1 MPNKD
6 RNIPKRRFKE
16 FENEDAWELRKFDKI
31 TFLAGQKNKNNL
43 PYESY
48 SVTNDKGFVPQNE
61 QFEKG
66 GTMATADKSMYYIVS
81 PSSFAYNPARINI
94 GSIGYYNQPENV
106 IVSSLYE
113 VFKTTDE
120 VYDRFLWHWFKSDI
134 FKKKIE
140 ELQEGG
146 VRLYFYYD
154 KLCKCS
160 LFLPSIQE
168 QKIIGDRLDSL
179 DRQIT
184 LHQRKLDKL
193 KHVKQA
199 YLSEMFPAEG
209 ERVPKRRFPGFTDDW
224 ELRKL
229 GELAEIVRGASPRP
243 IQDPKW
249 FDEQSEIGWLRISDV
264 TEQDGRI
271 YHLEQKISK
280 LGQQKTRVLV
290 EPHLLLSIAAT
301 VGKPVVNYV
310 KTGVHDGFLI
320 FLEPRFEQEFMFQ
333 WLEMFR
339 SSWSKYGQ
347 PGSQVNL
354 NSDLVK
360 NQELSIP
367 THPEQEAIGTFFS
380 TLDQQITLHQRK
392 LEKLKNLKKA
402 LLNELFV

>member
-16 FENEDAWELRKFDKI
+16 FENADAWELRKLGEVGTVAMCRRIFKEQTSEHGEIPFYKIGTFGGPPDAFIARELFEEFKDK
-31 TFLAGQKNKNNL
+31 
-43 PYESY
+43 YSY
-48 SVTNDKGFVPQNE
+48 P
-61 QFEKG
+61 
-66 GTMATADKSMYYIVS
+66 
-81 PSSFAYNPARINI
+81 NI
-94 GSIGYYNQPENV
+94 GDILISASGSIGRAVEFLGEDEYFQDSN
-106 IVSSLYE
+106 IVWL
-113 VFKTTDE
+113 KHDGKINNI
-120 VYDRFLWHWFKSDI
+120 FLKQFYSIVKWSG
-134 FKKKIE
+134 IE
-140 ELQEGG
+140 GSTIK
-146 VRLYFYYD
+146 RLYNENI
-154 KLCKCS
+154 LNTEIA
-160 LFLPSIQE
+160 LPTLPEQE
-168 QKIIGDRLDSL
+168 AIGTFFSTLDQ
-179 DRQIT
+179 QIT

-193 KHVKQA
+193 KSVKQA
-199 YLSEMFPAEG
+199 YLSEIFPAEG
-209 ERVPKRRFPGFTDDW
+209 ERVPKRRFPGFTDAW

-360 NQELSIP
+360 KQELSIP
-367 THPEQEAIGTFFS
+367 TLPEQEAIGTFFS
-380 TLDQQITLHQRK
+380 TLDRHITLHQRK
-392 LEKLKNLKKA
+392 SI
-402 LLNELFV
+402 